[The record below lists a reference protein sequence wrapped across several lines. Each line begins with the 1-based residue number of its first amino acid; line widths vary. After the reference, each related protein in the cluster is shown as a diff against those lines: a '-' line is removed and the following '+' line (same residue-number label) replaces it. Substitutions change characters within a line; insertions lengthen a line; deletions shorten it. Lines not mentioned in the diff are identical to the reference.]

1 MFNILRPSYSSKKN
15 RRGIVFWL
23 IPASSF
29 FSTAAH
35 AYCSTQFTTS
45 TSTARRSV
53 LLQRRM
59 QMSSSKTTNDG
70 LRDEKPSLTFV
81 TGNKKKLE
89 EAKQLLN
96 AENIPFTLT
105 NQKIDLPELQGEPL
119 NIAYEKCQQ
128 AAAIVNGPVL
138 TEDTSLCF
146 HALNGM
152 PG

>member
-1 MFNILRPSYSSKKN
+1 
-15 RRGIVFWL
+15 
-23 IPASSF
+23 
-29 FSTAAH
+29 
-35 AYCSTQFTTS
+35 
-45 TSTARRSV
+45 
-53 LLQRRM
+53 M